1 MKYQLSNKWKWIYLL
16 GVILYA
22 AIFLFSCL
30 SPYLSPCDYHW
41 VTFAALL
48 FPFLLL
54 GWVLLIIPLTIF
66 FFRKSGWLLILFLI
80 PAWKNASMVL
90 GTNPAQ
96 NFQVQK
102 EKGQIRILSWN
113 VDAFL
118 YRPYLG
124 PISPEKQQAMI
135 QFIREMD
142 ADILC
147 FQDFAQTP
155 PEFGK
160 VNIRFLSDSLRYPYY
175 YFSDDGGNYGTIIF
189 SRFPVIDSGRT
200 KYKEKVFPESIAFV
214 DVQAGKD
221 TMRIYNTHLRS
232 MNLHKEI
239 ITRDNIGYIEF
250 VKEDTAVLFHSNRM
264 ERMMYFDCI
273 HTSQAKLIREKLDE
287 TKKPFVFC
295 ADLNSVPSSYV
306 YNTIQEGLTDA
317 FLARGFG
324 WGATYHK
331 FSPSLRIDV
340 MLMSKQWST
349 VQYYAPKLP
358 LSDHFPIVTDM
369 QLHN

>member
-1 MKYQLSNKWKWIYLL
+1 MKYQLNGKWKFLYLL
-16 GVILYA
+16 FVAVYAAVYLYA
-22 AIFLFSCL
+22 CAAS
-30 SPYLSPCDYHW
+30 YLNPCDYYW

-48 FPFLLL
+48 FPFLFL
-54 GWVLLIIPLTIF
+54 GWLLLVLPLTIF
-66 FFRKSGWLLILFLI
+66 FFRKSAWLLILLLI
-80 PAWKNASMVL
+80 PAWKSASVVF
-90 GTNPAQ
+90 GTNSVK

-102 EKGQIRILSWN
+102 EKGQVRILSWN

-118 YRPYLG
+118 YRPYSG
-124 PISPEKQQAMI
+124 PVMPEKQDAMI
-135 QFIREMD
+135 QFIKEMN

-147 FQDFAQTP
+147 FQDFSQTP
-155 PEFGK
+155 AEYGK
-160 VNIRFLSDSLRYPYY
+160 VNIQFLSDSLRYPYY

-189 SRFPVIDSGRT
+189 SRFPVIDSGKI
-200 KYKEKVFPESIAFV
+200 KYQDKVYPESIAFV
-214 DVQAGKD
+214 DVQTGKD

-239 ITRDNIGYIEF
+239 ITRENVGYIEF
-250 VKEDTAVLFHSNRM
+250 VKEDTAVLFHSNRL
-264 ERMMYFDCI
+264 ERMMYYDCI

-306 YNTIQEGLTDA
+306 YQTIQQGLTDA
-317 FLARGFG
+317 FLEKGLG

-340 MLMSKQWST
+340 MLMSKEWTT
-349 VQYYAPKLP
+349 VQYYSPKLP

-369 QLHN
+369 HLHN